1 METID
6 YMAKENKAPEDSRG
20 EIRLSTSK
28 AVRHVYKEEDCVR
41 TLGNTEIAER
51 THECNPHHRSWSLE
65 TLLVGGG
72 P

>member
-51 THECNPHHRSWSLE
+51 THECNPHH
-65 TLLVGGG
+65 
-72 P
+72 